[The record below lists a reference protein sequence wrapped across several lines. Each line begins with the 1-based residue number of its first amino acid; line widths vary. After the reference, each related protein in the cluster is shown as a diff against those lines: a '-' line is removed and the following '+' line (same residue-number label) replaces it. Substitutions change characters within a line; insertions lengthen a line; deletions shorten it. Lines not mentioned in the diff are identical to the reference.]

1 MSLITDIASIVTRP
15 LQGFAM
21 ACLLLVAAGC
31 GESAVCGGMPDEE
44 LPSPDAECLVGF
56 EIVVGNS
63 AGPSTRA
70 PQKPE
75 GGYAPGEGYEN
86 HIDIPG
92 RDFRILFFAADTGKD
107 DKLDDSRYIGQMFV
121 ESVRPVASVNPEKKR
136 YYVMG
141 GMPQA
146 HTGKIVGKQ
155 VQVVVLANWGTEAYT
170 NLDLKPEVTSITGLC
185 ADAAGIYTYKA
196 REFPSAANLIPLF
209 GVTNPMVLDFD
220 AFNFA
225 HLGTIHLLRAVAK
238 IEVQAE
244 SGTHIKSVRLSHYN
258 MRGYCAPT
266 GVIRND
272 DYVHNDYVQ
281 DYANTPHLVE
291 NSVADEPL
299 YLNKVVNDDGRF
311 LIYVPE
317 YGNLQVQDDVRAKL
331 WITFEG
337 EEKEHTIPV
346 EFKYYNDM
354 PGGKKGD
361 HFDILR
367 NYWYKFNVTGV
378 LGDMEVVIDVRP
390 YSEVELEPGFG
401 L

>member
-15 LQGFAM
+15 LQGLAM

-31 GESAVCGGMPDEE
+31 GESAVCGGMSDGD

-56 EIVVGNS
+56 EIVVSNS
-63 AGPSTRA
+63 AGSSTRA
-70 PQKPE
+70 PQEPE

-92 RDFRILFFAADTGKD
+92 RDFRFLFFTADTDKD
-107 DKLDDSRYIGQMFV
+107 DKQDNSQYIGQMSV
-121 ESVRPVASVNPEKKR
+121 EFVRPIASANPEKKR

-141 GMPQA
+141 GIPQT
-146 HTGKIVGKQ
+146 HTDKIVGEQ
-155 VQVVVLANWGTEAYT
+155 VQVVALANWGTETYT
-170 NLDLKPEVTSITGLC
+170 SLTLKPEKTSITDLC
-185 ADAAGIYTYKA
+185 TDGAGIYTYNAK
-196 REFPSAANLIPLF
+196 EFPSATNLIPLF

-220 AFNFA
+220 ALNFA
-225 HLGTIHLLRAVAK
+225 RLGTIHLLRAVAK

-258 MRGYCAPT
+258 TRGYCAPT

-272 DYVHNDYVQ
+272 DYVHNDYEQ

-291 NSVADEPL
+291 NSAADKSL

-317 YGNLQVQDDVRAKL
+317 YGNLQVQNDEQAKL

-337 EEKEHTIPV
+337 EEKEHTTPV
-346 EFKYYNDM
+346 EFKYCNDM

-378 LGDMEVVIDVRP
+378 LENMEVVIDVRP
-390 YSEVELEPGFG
+390 YSEVNLDPGFG